1 MFEAKD
7 LRQRQAACYKGEM
20 MSELIVIGYDDQA
33 SATQAYN
40 QVLALAKDFVVKLT
54 GLAIVHVDA
63 EGKSHVET
71 PQKIVGVSAASGA
84 LWGMLIGLLFFVPGV
99 GLLLGGAMGALFG
112 KLGKTGINDQFRSQV
127 QELLKPGG
135 AAVVIM
141 ADKITEDKFADAMGP
156 FGGKLL
162 KTSLSEQD
170 EKELASELA
179 EGN

>member
-1 MFEAKD
+1 
-7 LRQRQAACYKGEM
+7 
-20 MSELIVIGYDDQA
+20 MSELIVIGYDDEG

-40 QVLALAKDFVVKLT
+40 QVLALNKDFVVKLN

-112 KLGKTGINDQFRSQV
+112 KLGKSGINDQFRSQV
-127 QELLKPGG
+127 QDMLKPGNS
-135 AAVVIM
+135 AVVIM
-141 ADKITEDKFADAMGP
+141 AEKITEDKFNDEMGP
-156 FGGKLL
+156 LGGTVL
-162 KTSLSEQD
+162 KTSLSEED

-179 EGN
+179 QGN

>member
-1 MFEAKD
+1 
-7 LRQRQAACYKGEM
+7 
-20 MSELIVIGYDDQA
+20 MSELIVIGYDSEA
-33 SATQAYN
+33 NATQAYN
-40 QVLALAKDFVVKLT
+40 QVMALNKDFVVKLA
-54 GLAIVHVDA
+54 GLAIVTVDA

-112 KLGKTGINDQFRSQV
+112 KLGKSGVNDQFRAQV
-127 QELLKPGG
+127 QDMLKPGT

-141 ADKITEDKFADAMGP
+141 AEKITEDKFADAMAP
-156 FGGKLL
+156 FGGTLL
-162 KTSLSEQD
+162 KTSLSEED

-179 EGN
+179 DGN